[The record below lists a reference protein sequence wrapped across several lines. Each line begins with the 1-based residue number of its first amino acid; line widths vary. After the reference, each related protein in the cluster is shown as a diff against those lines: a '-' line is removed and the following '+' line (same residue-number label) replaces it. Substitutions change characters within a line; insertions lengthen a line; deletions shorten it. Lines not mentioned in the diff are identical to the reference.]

1 MVEFEK
7 DKTMKTK
14 MYLDNYAVKDL
25 NQQLVIVITNDKYTF
40 SANNGI

>member
-14 MYLDNYAVKDL
+14 MYLDNYAVKGL
-25 NQQLVIVITNDKYTF
+25 NQQLVIVITHDKYTF